1 MKRPF
6 VKHLENLITNG
17 ETPLALHILLNFLD
31 HKEQSLSESF
41 AELITE
47 EDTSLRKIC
56 MMQQSA
62 LSDNENELR
71 LGLIEEHEYDKAV
84 NRTSYT
90 LLSLLPQLERVEF
103 DDEKALKNAIKVE
116 YERQN
121 VEKKLSDGVSI
132 NKQKGTRQIILSVAA
147 IALIALI
154 TWMFRDKFG
163 SFSSPTEQKRTRGDS
178 LSLAKTHYDEAVKR
192 REAFDFSTCIKDC
205 QEGLKWNPQS
215 ADLYN
220 QLAECYLYSNEIT
233 LAFENAKK
241 AYVFDPV
248 DKEALITSTLAQ
260 VYGEMENTKFF
271 YLYTEEALKRGL
283 AVWDYDTELGFKKY
297 KDEPRFKALIKKYNK
312 QH

>member
-6 VKHLENLITNG
+6 VKYLENLITNG
-17 ETPLALHILLNFLD
+17 ETPLALHILLDFLD

-47 EDTSLRKIC
+47 DGTSLHKIC
-56 MMQQSA
+56 VMQQSA
-62 LSDNENELR
+62 LSDNENELH
-71 LGLIEEHEYDKAV
+71 LGLMEEHEYDKAV
-84 NRTSYT
+84 NRASYT
-90 LLSLLPQLERVEF
+90 LLSLLPQLEPVEF

-147 IALIALI
+147 IALITLI

-163 SFSSPTEQKRTRGDS
+163 SFSSPTETKRTRGDS
-178 LSLAKTHYDEAVKR
+178 LYLAKTHYDESVRR
-192 REAFDFSTCIKDC
+192 REASDFPNCIKDC

-220 QLAECYLYSNEIT
+220 QLAECYLYSGEIT
-233 LAFENAKK
+233 SAFENAKK
-241 AYVFDPV
+241 AHVFDPL
-248 DKEALITSTLAQ
+248 DSKGFITSTLAQ
-260 VYGEMENTKFF
+260 IYGEMDNTKFF

-283 AVWDYDTELGFKKY
+283 EVWDYKTELGFRKY
-297 KDEPRFKALIKKYNK
+297 KNEPQFKALMKKYNK
-312 QH
+312 QR